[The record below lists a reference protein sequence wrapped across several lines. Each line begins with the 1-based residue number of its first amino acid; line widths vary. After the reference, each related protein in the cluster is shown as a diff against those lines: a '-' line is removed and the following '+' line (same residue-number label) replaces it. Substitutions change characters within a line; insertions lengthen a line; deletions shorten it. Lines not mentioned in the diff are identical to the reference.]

1 VNLTK
6 QFLYVLILGST
17 IFSNHYGCAF
27 SLFQGKSDLTEVELT
42 SAEMAQ
48 VEIMA
53 GWAPEASETLIFSI
67 KNKLVGPISCAG
79 ATVHLKNGKTV
90 NRGLS
95 PKLYV
100 PTNMA
105 KQFSVGGVS
114 KETLKDYSVTCSC
127 SKKSDSKICVNPL
140 ADKK

>member
-1 VNLTK
+1 MISLKKIT
-6 QFLYVLILGST
+6 FLLIFQLLIL
-17 IFSNHYGCAF
+17 HAERLWAL
-27 SLFQGKSDLTEVELT
+27 SLFEKKSELIEVELS

-53 GWAPEASETLIFSI
+53 GWSPDAPETLIFSV

-90 NRGLS
+90 NRGLL

-100 PTNMA
+100 TPNAA
-105 KQFSVGGVS
+105 KQFTVSGVS
-114 KETLKDYSVTCSC
+114 KESLKDYSVVCSC
-127 SKKSDSKICVNPL
+127 SKKNDSKLCVNPL

>member
-1 VNLTK
+1 MISLNKLK
-6 QFLYVLILGST
+6 LLLIIQLLILPGESLW
-17 IFSNHYGCAF
+17 AF
-27 SLFQGKSDLTEVELT
+27 SLFEKKPELEEVELS

-53 GWAPEASETLIFSI
+53 GWPPDAPETLIFSV
-67 KNKLVGPISCAG
+67 KNKLSGPISCAG

-90 NRGLS
+90 NRGLL

-100 PTNMA
+100 SPNAA
-105 KQFSVGGVS
+105 KQFSVSGVS
-114 KETLKDYSVTCSC
+114 KENLKDYSVVCSC
-127 SKKSDSKICVNPL
+127 SKKSDSKLCVNPL